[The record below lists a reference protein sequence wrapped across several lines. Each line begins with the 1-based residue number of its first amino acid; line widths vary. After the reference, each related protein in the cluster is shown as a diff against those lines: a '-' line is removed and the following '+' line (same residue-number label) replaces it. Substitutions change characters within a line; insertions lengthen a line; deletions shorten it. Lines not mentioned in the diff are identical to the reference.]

1 MGDGP
6 GMLPQAPVEDM
17 RRIPGDDLSLTALES
32 RDRLQRVKPENA
44 KARALRDLIVDWSG
58 RLSPDSV
65 EAAAE
70 AAMRW
75 QLATLVVER
84 SGLGDTT
91 KDYVLQVPPPVV
103 PANQIWW
110 ALPALLRSDD
120 ERLLNGIGWSE
131 ALDIALTRAAA
142 TFEPKPWG
150 EIHRTRLAHPL
161 SGLFPAAAAK
171 LEPPG
176 AGVGGDNDTVWATGA
191 YAATG
196 LDACYG
202 AIARYVFDVGAW
214 ENCQWVI
221 FHGASGQPGSPHY
234 MDQHAAWADLQLVP
248 MLYDCPRIMAAG
260 TTLTLP

>member
-1 MGDGP
+1 
-6 GMLPQAPVEDM
+6 
-17 RRIPGDDLSLTALES
+17 
-32 RDRLQRVKPENA
+32 
-44 KARALRDLIVDWSG
+44 
-58 RLSPDSV
+58 
-65 EAAAE
+65 
-70 AAMRW
+70 
-75 QLATLVVER
+75 
-84 SGLGDTT
+84 
-91 KDYVLQVPPPVV
+91 VPPAVV

-120 ERLLNGIGWSE
+120 TQLLDGIGWSE

-142 TFEPKPWG
+142 TFEQKPWG

-161 SGLFPAAAAK
+161 SGQVPDAAAR
-171 LEPPG
+171 LDPPG

-196 LDACYG
+196 LEACYG

-234 MDQHAAWADLQLVP
+234 ADLLPLWARGEYFPLVYSRAAVERETKHVL
-248 MLYDCPRIMAAG
+248 MLTP
-260 TTLTLP
+260 